1 MPDLNWT
8 KLDATDFSVK
18 NPDWIPELEAM
29 VHLRD
34 APVTLTIDG
43 TLEMSPD
50 YAECFKMLIDGWL
63 TNRKMISQLTEKHL
77 ERFLPGRKVRSD
89 ELLIWGI
96 TLRVDGETAEAASF
110 FYRVGGDYRSAD
122 YKLDEFDDRSVVE
135 LSCCVDDGVVDWTDL
150 DIATTNDFD

>member
-1 MPDLNWT
+1 MPNSNWK
-8 KLDATDFSVK
+8 KLDATDFAVK

-29 VHLRD
+29 VHLQE

-43 TLEMSPD
+43 TLEMSSD
-50 YAECFKMLIDGWL
+50 YAGCFKTLIDGWL
-63 TNRKMISQLTEKHL
+63 TNRETIAQQTEQHL
-77 ERFLPGRKVRSD
+77 DRFLPGRKIRPD

-96 TLRVDGETAEAASF
+96 TLRVDGDTAEAASF
-110 FYRVGGDYRSAD
+110 FYRVGGDYSSAA

-135 LSCCVDDGVVDWTDL
+135 LSCCLDDGVVDWTDL